1 MIIYIF
7 LQVILGIVAGLMFAV
22 RTKKAEGVV
31 YGKSDKAGV
40 ITNIL
45 LVPAYIVVAP
55 FCMFVGVLSY
65 PAYEGFLGVI
75 GGILCLIASSS
86 TLFCGLGIGFSV
98 SLRKKGKSKLSFA
111 VQFAGFVG
119 IGLMLL
125 IFFTCYG
132 TLLDTLN

>member
-1 MIIYIF
+1 MFFYPY
-7 LQVILGIVAGLMFAV
+7 LAALAGIVSAIWLAV
-22 RTKKAEGVV
+22 GTKKSEGIT
-31 YGKSDKAGV
+31 YGKLDKAGV

-45 LVPAYIVVAP
+45 LTVVYAFVYP
-55 FCMFVGVLSY
+55 FCLLIGLLCL